1 MSDRV
6 LIGFFAL
13 LVTVGLAL
21 LLPRIAMFFIGGGY
35 YTIPSASME
44 PTLRVGD
51 AVLALPVDDAKAL
64 ERGTVVV
71 YRHRT
76 GDVEYIARI
85 VGLPGDRIAMRNGR
99 LILNDTPVEAK
110 ETDDYLFKRHAD
122 RPLSG
127 ENCSPLPDAGL
138 VQCTYQQFR
147 ETLPN
152 GPSYEV
158 LNITETPADNVAEIK
173 VGDGAVFVLGDNRD
187 NAVDSR
193 FAQVGQIPLENVT
206 HTAWIRYLDLSG
218 KKMPDDRFLDRI
230 N

>member
-1 MSDRV
+1 
-6 LIGFFAL
+6 
-13 LVTVGLAL
+13 
-21 LLPRIAMFFIGGGY
+21 
-35 YTIPSASME
+35 
-44 PTLRVGD
+44 
-51 AVLALPVDDAKAL
+51 
-64 ERGTVVV
+64 
-71 YRHRT
+71 
-76 GDVEYIARI
+76 
-85 VGLPGDRIAMRNGR
+85 MRNGR